1 MSSEPAG
8 PVGIPRA
15 TYASLVTERLRD
27 SIIKREL
34 EAGQQL
40 SEVELAKTF
49 GVSRGPVREA
59 LQRLIQEGLLI
70 SQPHRGVFVP
80 VLSDEDVED
89 IYLVREALESA
100 AMKRIINFGQAESAY
115 KDLDK
120 HVSAMESA
128 EAAGDWETV
137 GRHDLD
143 FHAALV
149 EASGSSRLRRSFNIL
164 ISETRLCLGALTT
177 FPAREDLVPEHRRI
191 IDCMREND
199 APGALEMLKVHF
211 DDAVVAL
218 KSSSGDGPKVSS
230 DGSQAPTGVIT

>member
-1 MSSEPAG
+1 MSPEPVS

-40 SEVELAKTF
+40 SEVELAKSY

-100 AMKRIINFGQAESAY
+100 AMKRIIS
-115 KDLDK
+115 L
-120 HVSAMESA
+120 
-128 EAAGDWETV
+128 
-137 GRHDLD
+137 GRL
-143 FHAALV
+143 
-149 EASGSSRLRRSFNIL
+149 EERLRRSSTSTSPRWRRPRLPATGRPWASTTWTSTPPSSRPAAASRLQRSFSTL

-177 FPAREDLVPEHRRI
+177 FPAREDLVAEHRRI
-191 IDCMREND
+191 IERMREND
-199 APGALEMLKVHF
+199 APGRWRR
-211 DDAVVAL
+211 
-218 KSSSGDGPKVSS
+218 
-230 DGSQAPTGVIT
+230 

>member
-1 MSSEPAG
+1 MSPESAG
-8 PVGIPRA
+8 PAGIPRA

-34 EAGQQL
+34 SPGQQL
-40 SEVELAKTF
+40 SEVELAKSY

-100 AMKRIINFGQAESAY
+100 AMKRIIGLGRLDEAYAE
-115 KDLDK
+115 LNK
-120 HVSAMESA
+120 HVTAMEAA
-128 EAAGDWETV
+128 EVAGDWELV

-143 FHAALV
+143 FHAAMV
-149 EASGSSRLRRSFNIL
+149 EVSRSPRLQRSFGTL

-177 FPAREDLVPEHRRI
+177 FPARDDLVEEHRQI
-191 IDCMREND
+191 IERMREND
-199 APGALEMLKVHF
+199 AAGALEMLKIHF
-211 DDAVVAL
+211 DGAVVTL
-218 KSSSGDGPKVSS
+218 KTPQDGVAELS
-230 DGSQAPTGVIT
+230 TELIT